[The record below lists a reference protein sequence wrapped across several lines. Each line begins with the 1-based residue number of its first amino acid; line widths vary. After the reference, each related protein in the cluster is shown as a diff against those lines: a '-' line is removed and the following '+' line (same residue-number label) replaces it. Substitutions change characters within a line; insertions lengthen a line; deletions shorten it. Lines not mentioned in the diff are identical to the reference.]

1 MDDAQLA
8 KRLGAIER
16 QLTLVSAQLGIDCPP
31 FVGDAL
37 PSDAEDAQP
46 AIENAN
52 ATALP
57 AEIVD
62 LARTGRTT
70 EAISRIRQ
78 LTGASLLEAKRAVDA
93 LAG

>member
-16 QLTLVSAQLGIDCPP
+16 QLTIVSERLGIECPP
-31 FVGDAL
+31 FVGDSLA
-37 PSDAEDAQP
+37 SDADRADDGQP
-46 AIENAN
+46 PD
-52 ATALP
+52 TPGLP

-62 LARTGRTT
+62 LARSGQTT
-70 EAISRIRQ
+70 EAISRLRH

-93 LAG
+93 LDR